1 MANNGSAIR
10 GSRVGA
16 GPMGEQDNGFQA
28 ERIQR
33 TYYCFN
39 NHSFSPSFAAAVD
52 AEELPIELDCPHCG
66 LPAGM
71 DKDNPPVIAK
81 HEPYKTHLAY
91 VKERRTEAEAKAL
104 LEEAVASVRER
115 RERLLAEA
123 KAEVKKNAKAV
134 KKS

>member
-1 MANNGSAIR
+1 MSGNGAAIR

-33 TYYCFN
+33 TYYCYN
-39 NHSFSPSFAAAVD
+39 KHSFSPSFAATVE
-52 AEELPIELDCPHCG
+52 AEELPVELDCPHCG
-66 LPAGM
+66 LPAGL
-71 DKDNPPVIAK
+71 DKENPPVIAK

-123 KAEVKKNAKAV
+123 KAEVKKNAKAS
-134 KKS
+134 KK